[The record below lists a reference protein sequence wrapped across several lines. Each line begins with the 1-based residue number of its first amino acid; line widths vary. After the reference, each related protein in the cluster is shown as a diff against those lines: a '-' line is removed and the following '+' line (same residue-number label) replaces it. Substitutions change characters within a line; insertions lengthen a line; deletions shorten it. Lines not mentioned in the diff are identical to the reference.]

1 VCVTQGGY
9 LAGVLALAHSLKA
22 VESTRPLVV
31 MHLEDVPALEL
42 GFLHTAGIR
51 TIQIER
57 IPNPNCRQEKS
68 GSRPCARGRD
78 NYSKLALFSLTQ
90 FRCAL

>member
-57 IPNPNCRQEKS
+57 IQPQLPPGEERQ
-68 GSRPCARGRD
+68 PPVCARP
-78 NYSKLALFSLTQ
+78 
-90 FRCAL
+90 